1 MFYQTKAP
9 ETSLRSEK
17 DFDNKVQE
25 IVILIPRK
33 ISHRIVDMPREF
45 LLLWTDDENIQTVL
59 IF

>member
-33 ISHRIVDMPREF
+33 ISPRIVDMPREF
-45 LLLWTDDENIQTVL
+45 LLL
-59 IF
+59 